1 MVLGSS
7 CRRVIAGVLTLLP
20 GSVACA
26 QGAAD
31 FYKGKTASIYVG
43 YTVGGGYDL
52 YARVIARHLGRYI
65 AGNPTFVA
73 KNMEGAGSVRL
84 ANWLYNAAPKDGSVM
99 GTIGRGAAFEPLLG
113 QKGALFDAAKFTWIG
128 SANSEVSVCVA
139 WSDAGIARFEDLPE
153 KQLIVGATGA
163 GGDTDAFPRVLNAV
177 LGTKLKL
184 VSGYPGGNDVD
195 LAMERGEVKGRCGW
209 SWSSV
214 KSTHP
219 DWIRDHK
226 IKVLVQ
232 LGLTKHPDLP
242 DVPLVTEFA
251 KTDAQRQL
259 LRLIFARQVMGR
271 PYLAPPGVPR
281 DRAEML
287 RNAFAA
293 TLHDPDFLADAEKS
307 QIEINPVS
315 GDAIEKL
322 VAEAYQTPAEV
333 VQRAAAML
341 K

>member
-1 MVLGSS
+1 
-7 CRRVIAGVLTLLP
+7 
-20 GSVACA
+20 
-26 QGAAD
+26 
-31 FYKGKTASIYVG
+31 
-43 YTVGGGYDL
+43 
-52 YARVIARHLGRYI
+52 
-65 AGNPTFVA
+65 
-73 KNMEGAGSVRL
+73 
-84 ANWLYNAAPKDGSVM
+84 
-99 GTIGRGAAFEPLLG
+99 
-113 QKGALFDAAKFTWIG
+113 
-128 SANSEVSVCVA
+128 
-139 WSDAGIARFEDLPE
+139 
-153 KQLIVGATGA
+153 
-163 GGDTDAFPRVLNAV
+163 V